1 MSFNLF
7 GVRIEVRFS
16 FFAALTLFSLTD
28 KTGLAELSILVCLL
42 HEGCHLAAF
51 FLLRLPLKSVVFEAS
66 GIRIVRSGIF
76 ISGLSEVIIQL
87 AGSFGNFVFGGIFL
101 SALGK
106 NAFSFLNFAVGIFN
120 LLPMKTLDGG
130 KLLKLFLSAFFREGT
145 AEKIAVFI
153 DGIFLFAFILSAAL
167 MIINRRA
174 NVTLLIFVLYLLS
187 DALIKKLESA

>member
-16 FFAALTLFSLTD
+16 FFAALTLFLLTD

-42 HEGCHLAAF
+42 HESCHLAAF

-101 SALGK
+101 SVLGK

-130 KLLKLFLSAFFREGT
+130 KLLKLFLSALFREET